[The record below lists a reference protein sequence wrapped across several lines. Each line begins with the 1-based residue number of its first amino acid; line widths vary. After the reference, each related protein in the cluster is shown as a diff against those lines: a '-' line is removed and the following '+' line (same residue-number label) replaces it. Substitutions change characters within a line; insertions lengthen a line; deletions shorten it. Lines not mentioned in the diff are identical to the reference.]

1 MNLSSSAGPQPEAQ
15 SDSGYVLP
23 PFSSDPT
30 VVARR
35 GAQTPHQTPHSRVS
49 LILLTC
55 HLLSATPL
63 SFLLHFQTLRSI
75 SHLPFPPPQ
84 HLLATAE
91 QRAGSYP

>member
-15 SDSGYVLP
+15 SDSGYVFPL
-23 PFSSDPT
+23 FSSDPT

-35 GAQTPHQTPHSRVS
+35 GAQTPHSRVS

-75 SHLPFPPPQ
+75 SHLPFLPPQ